1 MAGTALP
8 GGGVAGGVP
17 GDSALG
23 GWDLVDDP
31 TKIQL
36 CSLAERLRLAPSSPD
51 TVITKLL
58 PSMITSE
65 PETPM
70 PLSRFSMIVRA
81 SFRLSALGGAPLGKR
96 AVRVTPLPPC
106 RSIPSLG

>member
-1 MAGTALP
+1 VAGTALP
-8 GGGVAGGVP
+8 GGGGRRRRA

-31 TKIQL
+31 TKVQL

-65 PETPM
+65 SETLM
-70 PLSRFSMIVRA
+70 PLTPGSR
-81 SFRLSALGGAPLGKR
+81 
-96 AVRVTPLPPC
+96 
-106 RSIPSLG
+106 